1 VYVLKVG
8 VVTDDGQTISAHF
21 GRAQYYL
28 VYDIVD
34 GTVRGK
40 ETRPKASHHQS
51 GIEPHAE
58 GHHHGQEEAS
68 LHNNM
73 LSNVRDCEAL
83 IARGM
88 GWGMYEAITQS
99 GLKPFLTEIASA
111 DQAIEA
117 YIKGSLDDHTERL
130 H

>member
-1 VYVLKVG
+1 MKVG
-8 VVTDDGQTISAHF
+8 VVTDDGQTISPHF

-34 GTVRGK
+34 GKVSGK

-58 GHHHGQEEAS
+58 GHHHGQAEAS
-68 LHNNM
+68 LHTDM
-73 LSNVRDCEAL
+73 LSNVKDCEAL
-83 IARGM
+83 IVRGM
-88 GWGMYEAITQS
+88 GWGMYEAIKEA
-99 GLKPFLTEIASA
+99 GMKPFLTDTALA
-111 DQAIEA
+111 DQAVEA